1 MEPTSETKRRLN
13 PFSLFPWRRKQ
24 QRQQQQQQLELPP
37 VPSSILTP
45 DRRTF
50 EPTTSEEPEPER
62 DHHPRSQPRR
72 HTSFVHAPTQPTST
86 THTHTYPQTYPR
98 PRRSRT
104 SPAADN
110 STELRFH
117 PNTTSTARTQ
127 PHHIIPSRHHHH
139 HQQHHHHHHS
149 QQRSMTT
156 TEQQQQQQ
164 QHHRG
169 GGGGGGGGD
178 RDANKAGLRTW
189 WQQFTAAQKMRPSPQ
204 HSPHSYPHPHSQHTH
219 SSTHTQSQSQAS
231 HVQPPAGAV
240 FGSPL
245 KESLKTANV
254 QISTADANGKLY
266 VWGYI
271 PVVVAK
277 WCVDPSPP
285 FYSSLLFFLFDTE
298 CSCSGLFLKENGE
311 RGELLMT

>member
-24 QRQQQQQQLELPP
+24 QRQQQQQQLEQPP
-37 VPSSILTP
+37 PPTSILSP

-62 DHHPRSQPRR
+62 DPRSQTRR
-72 HTSFVHAPTQPTST
+72 HTSFVHAPTQTTNT

-117 PNTTSTARTQ
+117 PSTARTQ
-127 PHHIIPSRHHHH
+127 PPHIIPSRHQHHH
-139 HQQHHHHHHS
+139 HQPLSH
-149 QQRSMTT
+149 QRSMTT
-156 TEQQQQQQ
+156 TEQQ
-164 QHHRG
+164 HHRG
-169 GGGGGGGGD
+169 AAGGAGGGD

-204 HSPHSYPHPHSQHTH
+204 HPPHSFPQPNPHPNAHPSIY
-219 SSTHTQSQSQAS
+219 TQPQSQAS
-231 HVQPPAGAV
+231 HPAGAV

-245 KESLKTANV
+245 KESLKNANV

-277 WCVDPSPP
+277 WCVFLHCFPPSPLP
-285 FYSSLLFFLFDTE
+285 FWH
-298 CSCSGLFLKENGE
+298 
-311 RGELLMT
+311 